1 MILFT
6 ILLGILSFFGL
17 IIITL
22 LNSMLIIGIYYFF
35 IKRARVYLSFEK
47 ELNEKS

>member
-1 MILFT
+1 MTFFT

-17 IIITL
+17 IIITV

-35 IKRARVYLSFEK
+35 IKRARAYLSLEK
-47 ELNEKS
+47 ELKEKS

>member
-6 ILLGILSFFGL
+6 VLLGILFSFGL
-17 IIITL
+17 IIITI

-35 IKRARVYLSFEK
+35 IKRVRAYLSLEK
-47 ELNEKS
+47 ELNEKG